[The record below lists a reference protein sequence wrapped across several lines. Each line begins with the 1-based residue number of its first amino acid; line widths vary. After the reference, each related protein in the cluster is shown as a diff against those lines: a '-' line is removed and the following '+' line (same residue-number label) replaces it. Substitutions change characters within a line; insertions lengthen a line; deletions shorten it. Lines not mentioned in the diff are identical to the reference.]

1 MTNFKLQTSNSK
13 RHSPLRFVVWSL
25 ELTAVALSL
34 AASLAVSACSAKPS
48 GPPAIEIDRTACSH
62 CGMLISE
69 PLYAAAYQA
78 AGAEARVFDDIQCL
92 REAARTESG
101 PLTFWF
107 HDAND
112 QGWIDGGAAMFVASP
127 EIRSPMGGGLIAYR
141 DRAGADRAAQQY
153 KGRVIQSVSDLL
165 SDKKGES

>member
-69 PLYAAAYQA
+69 PLYAAAYQTPR
-78 AGAEARVFDDIQCL
+78 AEARVFDDIQCL
-92 REAARTESG
+92 REAARTES
-101 PLTFWF
+101 
-107 HDAND
+107 
-112 QGWIDGGAAMFVASP
+112 
-127 EIRSPMGGGLIAYR
+127 RS
-141 DRAGADRAAQQY
+141 
-153 KGRVIQSVSDLL
+153 
-165 SDKKGES
+165 EE